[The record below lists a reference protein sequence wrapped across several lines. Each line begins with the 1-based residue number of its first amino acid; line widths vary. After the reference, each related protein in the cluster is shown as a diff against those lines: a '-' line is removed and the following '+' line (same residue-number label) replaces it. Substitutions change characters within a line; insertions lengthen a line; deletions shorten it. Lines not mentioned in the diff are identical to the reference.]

1 MSPWPPSWYRA
12 LSAAGCGRGDSSA
25 GGSRARGRSET
36 PLSHIQAADLA
47 VDFRLENIFD
57 SDEGMARLLGA
68 GLVHVDVNHESL
80 CLMRLPY
87 MSCLYVCLMR
97 LPYMSGRRSDSY

>member
-1 MSPWPPSWYRA
+1 MVQGSGMSPLPPSWYRA

-68 GLVHVDVNHESL
+68 GLIHIDVNHEGDVEDAVLQYLDGVSL
-80 CLMRLPY
+80 FGCR
-87 MSCLYVCLMR
+87 V
-97 LPYMSGRRSDSY
+97 

>member
-1 MSPWPPSWYRA
+1 M
-12 LSAAGCGRGDSSA
+12 AAATAVRVVHVPTGDL
-25 GGSRARGRSET
+25 RH
-36 PLSHIQAADLA
+36 LSHIQAADLA